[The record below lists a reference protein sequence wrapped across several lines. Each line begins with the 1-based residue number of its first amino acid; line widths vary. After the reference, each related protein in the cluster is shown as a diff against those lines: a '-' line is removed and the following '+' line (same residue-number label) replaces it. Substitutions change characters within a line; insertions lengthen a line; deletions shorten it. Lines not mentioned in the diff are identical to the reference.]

1 MSEAEPEEIANQVV
15 LHREARW
22 LRSSTRGLINGLQ
35 GIERSQ
41 DRGPVPGQ
49 DLRFSISPSHSA
61 GSSLQHRR
69 MPGPAQVGRQG
80 PPTVR
85 RVAPPRARSM
95 SLASHPSSHRT
106 ILILDATRAGLVW
119 RPGAGPHA
127 AGSNTAF
134 AQSPPGKAASGHPLR
149 VSLRGAPMRG
159 ARPSRLPRMLTR
171 SFLSLCVLNRCPD

>member
-1 MSEAEPEEIANQVV
+1 MSEAEPEEFANQVV

-41 DRGPVPGQ
+41 DRGPVPGH
-49 DLRFSISPSHSA
+49 DLWFSIAASHSA

-134 AQSPPGKAASGHPLR
+134 AQSPPGKAASGHPLC

-159 ARPSRLPRMLTR
+159 GAPPGCRECGTVGCRG
-171 SFLSLCVLNRCPD
+171 

>member
-1 MSEAEPEEIANQVV
+1 MSEAEPEEFANQVV

-61 GSSLQHRR
+61 GSSLQHRL

-80 PPTVR
+80 APTVR
-85 RVAPPRARSM
+85 GVAPPRAQPM
-95 SLASHPSSHRT
+95 GVASHPSSLRI
-106 ILILDATRAGLVW
+106 ILVLDATRAGLEW

-159 ARPSRLPRMLTR
+159 GAPPGCRECGTVL
-171 SFLSLCVLNRCPD
+171 FLSLCVLNRCLD

>member
-1 MSEAEPEEIANQVV
+1 LSEAEPEEFANQVV

-22 LRSSTRGLINGLQ
+22 LRSSTRGLINGLH
-35 GIERSQ
+35 GIKRSQ

-49 DLRFSISPSHSA
+49 DLRFSISASHSA
-61 GSSLQHRR
+61 GSSFQHRR
-69 MPGPAQVGRQG
+69 KPGPAQVGR
-80 PPTVR
+80 PAAPIVR

-95 SLASHPSSHRT
+95 GLAFHSSSLRN
-106 ILILDATRAGLVW
+106 ILVLDATHAGLEW
-119 RPGAGPHA
+119 RPGVGPHA

-159 ARPSRLPRMLTR
+159 RAPPGCRECGTVRGNRRMNGTT
-171 SFLSLCVLNRCPD
+171 